1 MDNISREAAIDALGK
16 KRYFGAPYTDHEVS
30 YNTAIEDAIA
40 ALSALPA
47 VDGWLPIEESD
58 GWLCQVTDGVYV
70 VTAFKQDGHWVA
82 GWQNETM
89 AIQFVLS
96 PTHYRP
102 LPAPPIE

>member
-1 MDNISREAAIDALGK
+1 MDNRTIRLSD
-16 KRYFGAPYTDHEVS
+16 
-30 YNTAIEDAIA
+30 AIEAVNSLGIMQDNDERQGEMFSIRRIVE

-47 VDGWLPIEESD
+47 VEGWLPIEESD
-58 GWLCQVTDGVYV
+58 GNLCQVTDSGYV

-89 AIQFVLS
+89 AFQFVLS
-96 PTHYRP
+96 PTHYMP